1 MKPTVYI
8 ETTVI
13 SYLTAWQRKD
23 PSISDDMAA
32 TRRWWDH
39 SRESFEL
46 FTSAAVVEEAAA
58 GDSTAAAARLAIL
71 DTLPELPGSESA
83 TALAEAL
90 VVHSALPS
98 KARIDA
104 LHIAIAAVNGMNY
117 LLTWN
122 CRHLANATLR
132 TKIEQVC
139 RQHGY
144 EPPIICTPKELTEVQ
159 P

>member
-13 SYLTAWQRKD
+13 SYLTGWQRKD
-23 PSISDDMAA
+23 SSISDDISA
-32 TRRWWDH
+32 TRKWWDH
-39 SRESFEL
+39 SRERFEL
-46 FTSAAVVEEAAA
+46 FTSAAVNEEAAA
-58 GDSTAAAARLAIL
+58 GDADAAAARLAIL
-71 DTLPELPGSESA
+71 HTLPELSITDAA
-83 TALAEAL
+83 TTLAETL
-90 VVHSALPS
+90 IMHSALPS
-98 KARIDA
+98 KARVDA

-144 EPPIICTPKELTEVQ
+144 EPPIICTPKELIEVQ

>member
-8 ETTVI
+8 ETTVV
-13 SYLTAWQRKD
+13 SYLTAWQRKV
-23 PSISDDMAA
+23 PSLSDDMAA
-32 TRRWWDH
+32 TRKWWDH
-39 SRESFEL
+39 SRQHFDV
-46 FTSAAVVEEAAA
+46 FTSAAVNEEAAA
-58 GDSTAAAARLAIL
+58 GDADAATARLAIL
-71 DTLPELPGSESA
+71 ATLPDLPITDTA
-83 TALAEAL
+83 TALAETL
-90 VVHSALPS
+90 ITHSALPS
-98 KARIDA
+98 KARVDA

-139 RQHGY
+139 RQQGF
-144 EPPIICTPKELTEVQ
+144 EPPIICTPKELIEVQ